1 MSTNQKGITR
11 MNGLGAR
18 RWWALGAITLAVM
31 AAGLDATV
39 LSLALPT
46 LTSAL
51 HASESQLQWFVT
63 GYTLAL
69 AVAML
74 PSGLLGDRFGRKK
87 VMLIALALFGLG
99 SVACAFSTTPEMLI
113 AARIELGLA
122 GAALTVMALS
132 AVTVLFR
139 EDERPRAIGVWSAAN
154 FLALP
159 VGPILGGWMLANFW
173 WGWVFLINV
182 PVVLVGLIAI
192 ALLLPESRSAERPGL
207 DIAGLLTSS
216 AGLSSLMYGLIQ
228 AGENGWGSANAIVPI
243 LAGAVLL
250 VVFALWE
257 DRLTKQPGGKPLID
271 VGLFRSGPFTWG
283 ILLAGFAVFGLFGA
297 LFGLPQYFQAVL
309 GTNAQGSGLRLLALI
324 GGMVAGA
331 VPADRVAAR
340 IGPKFTA
347 TLGFVVLAIGMAAGG
362 TMTVG
367 SSDAFIVAWT
377 FTVGVGAG
385 MCLSTAA
392 SAALGQLSAER
403 RGVGSALMQTVT
415 KLGPAFGAAI
425 LGSVLNSTYQAHLH
439 LSALPAPAAEARR
452 RSVFGG
458 IAVAQRLHSPTLL
471 DSVRTAFVAGMDN
484 GLLVSAAIALAG
496 AVLALA
502 FLPGRVAT
510 APRVEAAIT
519 RAEYEP
525 VARG

>member
-1 MSTNQKGITR
+1 

-18 RWWALGAITLAVM
+18 RWWGLGAITLAVL

-46 LTSAL
+46 LTTAL

-63 GYTLAL
+63 GFTLAL

-87 VMLIALALFGLG
+87 VMLAALALFGLG

-113 AARIELGLA
+113 AARVELGLA

-132 AVTVLFR
+132 AITVLFA
-139 EDERPRAIGVWSAAN
+139 ENERPRAVGIWSAAN

-159 VGPILGGWMLANFW
+159 LGPILGGWMLANFW

-192 ALLLPESRSAERPGL
+192 ALLMPESRSAERPGL
-207 DIAGLLTSS
+207 DVLGLLTSS
-216 AGLSSLMYGLIQ
+216 AGLSALMYGLIQ
-228 AGENGWGSANAIVPI
+228 AGENGWGSANAIVPM

-250 VVFALWE
+250 VAFALWE
-257 DRLTKQPGGKPLID
+257 NRLTNQPGGKPLID
-271 VGLFRSGPFTWG
+271 IGLFRSGPFTWG
-283 ILLAGFAVFGLFGA
+283 VLLAGLAVFGLFGA

-324 GGMVAGA
+324 GGMVVGA
-331 VPADRVAAR
+331 VPADRIVAR
-340 IGPKFTA
+340 IGAKFTA
-347 TLGFVVLAIGMAAGG
+347 VLGFIVLAVGMAFGG

-367 SSDAFIVAWT
+367 SGDAFIIAWT

-385 MCLSTAA
+385 MSLSTAA

-403 RGVGSALMQTVT
+403 SGVGSALMQTVT

-425 LGSVLNSTYQAHLH
+425 LGSVLNSTYQAHLN
-439 LSALPAPAAEARR
+439 LSGLPAPAAEAVR

-458 IAVAQRLHSPTLL
+458 IAVAQRLHSPALL
-471 DSVRTAFVAGMDN
+471 DAVRMAFVAGMDN
-484 GLLVSAAIALAG
+484 GLLFSAAIALAG

-502 FLPGRVAT
+502 FLPGRVAP
-510 APRVEAAIT
+510 APRVEATIA

>member
-1 MSTNQKGITR
+1 

-46 LTSAL
+46 LTSAV

-74 PSGLLGDRFGRKK
+74 PSGLLGDRFGRKR
-87 VMLIALALFGLG
+87 MMIIALALFGLG

-113 AARIELGLA
+113 AARVELGLA

-132 AVTVLFR
+132 AVTVLFP
-139 EDERPRAIGVWSAAN
+139 ENERPRAIGIWSAAN

-159 VGPILGGWMLANFW
+159 LGPILGGWMLANFW

-192 ALLLPESRSAERPGL
+192 AILMPESRSAERPGL
-207 DIAGLLTSS
+207 DIGGLLTSS
-216 AGLSSLMYGLIQ
+216 AGLSALMYGLIQ
-228 AGENGWGSANAIVPI
+228 AGENGWGSAKAIVPM

-250 VVFALWE
+250 VAFGLWE
-257 DRLTKQPGGKPLID
+257 TRLTNQPGGKPLID
-271 VGLFRSGPFTWG
+271 IGLFGSGPFTWG
-283 ILLAGFAVFGLFGA
+283 VVLAGLAVFGLFGA

-324 GGMVAGA
+324 GGMVVGA
-331 VPADRVAAR
+331 VPADRIAAR

-347 TLGFVVLAIGMAAGG
+347 ALGFLVLAVGMAVGG

-367 SSDAFIVAWT
+367 SGDVFIAAWT
-377 FTVGVGAG
+377 FTVGIGAG
-385 MCLSTAA
+385 VSLSTAA

-403 RGVGSALMQTVT
+403 SGVGSALMQTVT

-425 LGSVLNSTYQAHLH
+425 LGSVLNSSYQAQLH
-439 LSALPAPAAEARR
+439 LSGLPASEAEVVR

-458 IAVAQRLHSPTLL
+458 IAVAHGLHSPALL
-471 DSVRTAFVAGMDN
+471 DAVRTAFVAGMDN
-484 GLLVSAAIALAG
+484 GLLVSAGIALAG
-496 AVLALA
+496 AALALA
-502 FLPGRVAT
+502 FLPGRVAAAAPPVET
-510 APRVEAAIT
+510 AIA

-525 VARG
+525 VAGG

>member
-1 MSTNQKGITR
+1 MEAAVMKGRDT
-11 MNGLGAR
+11 R

-46 LTSAL
+46 LTTAL

-74 PSGLLGDRFGRKK
+74 PSGLLGDRFGRKR
-87 VMLIALALFGLG
+87 VMLAALALFGLG
-99 SVACAFSTTPEMLI
+99 SVVCAFSTSPEELI
-113 AARIELGLA
+113 AARVELGLA

-132 AVTVLFR
+132 AVTVLFP
-139 EDERPRAIGVWSAAN
+139 ESERPRAVGIWSAAN

-159 VGPILGGWMLANFW
+159 LGPILGGWMLANFW

-192 ALLLPESRSAERPGL
+192 VLLMPESRSAERPGL
-207 DIAGLLTSS
+207 DVIGLITSS

-228 AGENGWGSANAIVPI
+228 AGENGWGSASAIAPMVAAAAL
-243 LAGAVLL
+243 LAAF
-250 VVFALWE
+250 VVWE
-257 DRLTKQPGGKPLID
+257 ARLTDRPGGKPLID
-271 VGLFRSGPFTWG
+271 IGLFRSGPFTWG
-283 ILLAGFAVFGLFGA
+283 IVLAGFAVFGLFGA

-309 GTNAQGSGLRLLALI
+309 GTDAQGSGLRLLPLI

-331 VPADRVAAR
+331 VPADRIAAR

-347 TLGFVVLAIGMAAGG
+347 AIGFIVLSIGMAAGG
-362 TMTVG
+362 TMTAATG
-367 SSDAFIVAWT
+367 DGFIAAWT

-385 MCLSTAA
+385 ISLSTAA
-392 SAALGQLSAER
+392 AAALNQLSAQR
-403 RGVGSALMQTVT
+403 SGVGSALMQTVT

-425 LGSVLNSTYQAHLH
+425 LGSVLNSTYQAQLH
-439 LSALPAPAAEARR
+439 LNGLPGPAADAVR
-452 RSVFGG
+452 RSVFAGL
-458 IAVAQRLHSPTLL
+458 AVAHQLRSAALL
-471 DSVRTAFVAGMDN
+471 DAVRTAFVAGMDS
-484 GLLVSAAIALAG
+484 GLRVSAAIALAG

-502 FLPGRVAT
+502 FLPRRAAAVS
-510 APRVEAAIT
+510 RVEAQVASG
-519 RAEYEP
+519 EYGP
-525 VARG
+525 VA

>member
-1 MSTNQKGITR
+1 LT
-11 MNGLGAR
+11 
-18 RWWALGAITLAVM
+18 AITLAVL

-46 LTSAL
+46 LTTAL

-63 GYTLAL
+63 GFTLAL

-74 PSGLLGDRFGRKK
+74 PSGLLGDRFGRKR
-87 VMLIALALFGLG
+87 VMLVALALFGLG

-113 AARIELGLA
+113 AARVELGLA

-132 AVTVLFR
+132 AITVLFA
-139 EDERPRAIGVWSAAN
+139 ENERPRAIGIWSAAN

-159 VGPILGGWMLANFW
+159 LGPILGGWMLANFW

-192 ALLLPESRSAERPGL
+192 AILMPESRSAERPGL
-207 DIAGLLTSS
+207 DILGLLTSS
-216 AGLSSLMYGLIQ
+216 AGLSALMYGLIQ
-228 AGENGWGSANAIVPI
+228 AGENGWGSVHAILPM
-243 LAGAVLL
+243 LAGGVLL
-250 VVFALWE
+250 VAFAVWE
-257 DRLTKQPGGKPLID
+257 ARLTNRPGGKPLID
-271 VGLFRSGPFTWG
+271 IGLFRSGPFTWG
-283 ILLAGFAVFGLFGA
+283 VLLAGLAVFGLFGA

-324 GGMVAGA
+324 GGMVVGA
-331 VPADRVAAR
+331 VPADRIVAR
-340 IGPKFTA
+340 IGAKFTA
-347 TLGFVVLAIGMAAGG
+347 ALGFVVLAVGMGVGG

-367 SSDAFIVAWT
+367 SGDAFIMAWT

-385 MCLSTAA
+385 MSLSTAA
-392 SAALGQLSAER
+392 SAALGRLSAER
-403 RGVGSALMQTVT
+403 SGVGSALMQTVT

-425 LGSVLNSTYQAHLH
+425 LGSVLNSTYEAHLN
-439 LSALPAPAAEARR
+439 LGGLPAPAAEAVR
-452 RSVFGG
+452 RSVFDG
-458 IAVAQRLHSPTLL
+458 IAVAQRLHSPALL
-471 DSVRTAFVAGMDN
+471 DEVRTAFVAGMDN

-502 FLPGRVAT
+502 FLPGRVAA
-510 APRVEAAIT
+510 APRVEATIA

-525 VARG
+525 VAGG